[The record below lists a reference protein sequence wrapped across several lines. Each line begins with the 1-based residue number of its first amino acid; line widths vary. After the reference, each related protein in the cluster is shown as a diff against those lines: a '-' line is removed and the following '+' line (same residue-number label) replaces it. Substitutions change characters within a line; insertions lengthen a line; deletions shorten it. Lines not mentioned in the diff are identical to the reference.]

1 MADKNYAGAQ
11 MYRQERR
18 ENRLIEKIDYREKNG
33 KNRENVD
40 EQFSN
45 FTINKDGSK
54 VWSF

>member
-11 MYRQERR
+11 MYHQERR